1 MIIRNFNTAIFVTL
15 AITKW
20 TQGQDSG
27 AVVSALMKKHASF
40 DGNLPRTS
48 ACYISEIDNTSPLQC
63 ASQCLTRPDVCQ
75 GILFNRDSKA
85 CKLIK
90 CNPAFVFTDGQFDTG
105 KWELHWKE
113 NGDCEPGW
121 LKHEQHCYF
130 INNTGDTWMNSKTM
144 CEDNGGSL
152 ASIRSSEENSWI
164 VDTFLPPWNSALC
177 TNYRWMCCGY
187 WVGGND
193 RDVEGTFVWTS
204 DNSSLGFVNW
214 HSSEPNNLDSNEDCL
229 SLCPDKQWNDRR

>member
-1 MIIRNFNTAIFVTL
+1 MSVIVNTMIIRNFNTAVFVTL

-63 ASQCLTRPDVCQ
+63 ASQCLTRPDVCH

-90 CNPAFVFTDGQFDTG
+90 CNPAFIFTDGQFDTG

-113 NGDCEPGW
+113 NGKNYIYIFFHTYH
-121 LKHEQHCYF
+121 L
-130 INNTGDTWMNSKTM
+130 
-144 CEDNGGSL
+144 
-152 ASIRSSEENSWI
+152 SICLICQSVTI
-164 VDTFLPPWNSALC
+164 LFFLYIS
-177 TNYRWMCCGY
+177 
-187 WVGGND
+187 
-193 RDVEGTFVWTS
+193 
-204 DNSSLGFVNW
+204 
-214 HSSEPNNLDSNEDCL
+214 L
-229 SLCPDKQWNDRR
+229 SLQQSESL

>member
-90 CNPAFVFTDGQFDTG
+90 CDPAFVFTDGQFDTG

-113 NGDCEPGW
+113 NG
-121 LKHEQHCYF
+121 
-130 INNTGDTWMNSKTM
+130 
-144 CEDNGGSL
+144 
-152 ASIRSSEENSWI
+152 
-164 VDTFLPPWNSALC
+164 
-177 TNYRWMCCGY
+177 
-187 WVGGND
+187 
-193 RDVEGTFVWTS
+193 
-204 DNSSLGFVNW
+204 
-214 HSSEPNNLDSNEDCL
+214 
-229 SLCPDKQWNDRR
+229 

>member
-1 MIIRNFNTAIFVTL
+1 MAIFVTL

-63 ASQCLTRPDVCQ
+63 ASQCLTRPDVCH

-90 CNPAFVFTDGQFDTG
+90 CNPAFIFTDGQFDTG

-113 NGDCEPGW
+113 NG
-121 LKHEQHCYF
+121 KK
-130 INNTGDTWMNSKTM
+130 N
-144 CEDNGGSL
+144 
-152 ASIRSSEENSWI
+152 
-164 VDTFLPPWNSALC
+164 
-177 TNYRWMCCGY
+177 
-187 WVGGND
+187 
-193 RDVEGTFVWTS
+193 
-204 DNSSLGFVNW
+204 
-214 HSSEPNNLDSNEDCL
+214 L
-229 SLCPDKQWNDRR
+229 SLCLVCQSVTILFSSIYLCPSSS

>member
-1 MIIRNFNTAIFVTL
+1 MSVIVYTMIIRNFNTAIFVTL

-48 ACYISEIDNTSPLQC
+48 ACYVLEIDNTSPLYC
-63 ASQCLTRPDVCQ
+63 GSQCLTRPDVCH

-105 KWELHWKE
+105 KWELHLKE
-113 NGDCEPGW
+113 SG
-121 LKHEQHCYF
+121 KHHIYIYIYFF
-130 INNTGDTWMNSKTM
+130 INTTCRYVLSV
-144 CEDNGGSL
+144 SL
-152 ASIRSSEENSWI
+152 
-164 VDTFLPPWNSALC
+164 
-177 TNYRWMCCGY
+177 
-187 WVGGND
+187 
-193 RDVEGTFVWTS
+193 
-204 DNSSLGFVNW
+204 
-214 HSSEPNNLDSNEDCL
+214 
-229 SLCPDKQWNDRR
+229 